1 MLPNSS
7 GGSTNSGEKRGQL
20 VVHNVLMSSQVSC
33 PLDLD
38 VCCCHFGN
46 AVYNPE
52 DFRCLRVDVRS
63 TSGELISI
71 SIFSNGKMQA
81 TGGRTIASTR
91 RSLKKVAKRLK
102 SSPLNY
108 PVAFK
113 KPEVSNMLAVFDL
126 GYSINLVL
134 LSRGCRGTDYE
145 PERFPGARIKIPI
158 PPSQSTAPRRRQH
171 GSSKEEVVTSSVFST
186 GKVSLVAGRSQESLQ
201 YAAQAVERIVQE
213 YRAISL
219 DNIPADINEPMA
231 W

>member
-1 MLPNSS
+1 MFSSSS
-7 GGSTNSGEKRGQL
+7 GDSIEL

-38 VCCCHFGN
+38 YCCCHFGN
-46 AVYNPE
+46 AVYNPD
-52 DFRCLRVDVRS
+52 DFRCLRVDVKAS
-63 TSGELISI
+63 SGDVVSI
-71 SIFSNGKMQA
+71 SVFSNGKMQA
-81 TGGRTIASTR
+81 TGGRTVASTR

-102 SSPLNY
+102 GPPLNY

-126 GYSINLVL
+126 GYSINLVH

-158 PPSQSTAPRRRQH
+158 PPSKSTAPRRRQH
-171 GSSKEEVVTSSVFST
+171 GSSKEEVVTASVFST

-201 YAAQAVERIVQE
+201 YAAEAIERIVQE
-213 YRAISL
+213 YRALSL
-219 DNIPADINEPMA
+219 DSIPADISESIG